1 MKVLAR
7 FPSAAGARPASGRPV
22 LRATAVTA
30 GCLVAVGLVGTLGMR
45 HFGGVPFSVPSW
57 PWYYSWPSYLF
68 WQPALDLRAALAGG
82 PAAWAAPLAFVG
94 EYPGAVGQV
103 GPIPAFLGEFPAR
116 VPTLPDFAAQHPP
129 FATVFY
135 ALVDRVWAGLDAAAL
150 ATVAAGCLGLLVAA
164 GLARDEL
171 GDHGE
176 RVAVLCWALAP
187 VTVLY
192 LATSADAMWAP
203 VLAGSVLAAD
213 RGLQRR
219 SWGWTVAGGVL
230 LWLASMLTFA
240 AALATVAAGCLGL
253 LVAAGLARDELGEQG
268 ERVAVVCW
276 ALAPVTVL
284 YVATSADAMWAPVLA
299 GAALAADRGLQRRSM
314 GWTVAGGVLLWLA
327 SMLSFAAALVLPFL
341 AVRALAVRAAAGWGW
356 VLRWAAVTGAVVL
369 ALAGLLMITTGYD
382 VRAAVAAV
390 DDFWRHAPGT
400 TQRVWW
406 VWIFGDLVAFAAI
419 LGFPLAAALV
429 TRLVAAV
436 RERAW
441 GSFEMATGAALLAAA
456 CWGHTRGEVE
466 RMWQFL
472 VPFAVVV
479 AVRQLLRWRASLPL
493 VAALLL
499 GQALAI
505 QVLFYTR
512 W

>member
-7 FPSAAGARPASGRPV
+7 FPSPAGARPASGRPV
-22 LRATAVTA
+22 LRATAVVA
-30 GCLVAVGLVGTLGMR
+30 ACLVAVGVVGTLAMR
-45 HFGGVPFSVPSW
+45 RFGEVPFSVPSW
-57 PWYYSWPSYLF
+57 PWYHSWPSYLF
-68 WQPALDLRAALAGG
+68 WQPGLDLGWALLALPVALAAAAVLVALASAEQVSRGWRLAGSLAATSALALAVAALAGG

-135 ALVDRVWAGLDAAAL
+135 VLVDRVWAGLDAAAL
-150 ATVAAGCLGLLVAA
+150 ATVAAGCLGLLVVA

-171 GDHGE
+171 GD
-176 RVAVLCWALAP
+176 
-187 VTVLY
+187 
-192 LATSADAMWAP
+192 
-203 VLAGSVLAAD
+203 
-213 RGLQRR
+213 
-219 SWGWTVAGGVL
+219 
-230 LWLASMLTFA
+230 
-240 AALATVAAGCLGL
+240 
-253 LVAAGLARDELGEQG
+253 QG

-299 GAALAADRGLQRRSM
+299 GAALAADRGLRRRSWP
-314 GWTVAGGVLLWLA
+314 WTLAGGGLLWLA
-327 SMLSFAAALVLPFL
+327 SMLTFAAVLVLPFL
-341 AVRALAVRAAAGWGW
+341 AVRALAARAADGWGW
-356 VLRWAAVTGAVVL
+356 VLRWAAATTAVVL
-369 ALAGLLMITTGYD
+369 GLAGLVQVATGYD
-382 VRAAVAAV
+382 VAAAVAAV
-390 DDFWRHAPGT
+390 DDFWSNAPGT

-406 VWIFGDLVAFAAI
+406 VWIFGDLVAFAVI
-419 LGFPLAAALV
+419 LGFPLTAALV
-429 TRLVAAV
+429 ARLAAAV

-441 GSFEMATGAALLAAA
+441 GSFEAATLAALLAAA

-479 AVRQLLRWRASLPL
+479 AVRQLLRWRAGLPL
-493 VAALLL
+493 VAGLLL

>member
-7 FPSAAGARPASGRPV
+7 FPSPAGERPTSGRPV
-22 LRATAVTA
+22 LAATAVA
-30 GCLVAVGLVGTLGMR
+30 AACLLPIGLVGTLSMR
-45 HFGGVPFSVPSW
+45 HFGRVPFSVPSW
-57 PWYYSWPSYLF
+57 PWYHSWPSYLF
-68 WQPALDLRAALAGG
+68 WQPGLDAGAALAALPVALAAAATLVALARAGRLPRALRLAGSLAALAALVLAVAALAGG

-103 GPIPAFLGEFPAR
+103 GPIPTFIGEFPAR

-135 ALVDRVWAGLDAAAL
+135 VLVDRVWSGLDAAAL

-171 GDHGE
+171 GEEGE
-176 RVAVLCWALAP
+176 RV
-187 VTVLY
+187 T
-192 LATSADAMWAP
+192 
-203 VLAGSVLAAD
+203 
-213 RGLQRR
+213 
-219 SWGWTVAGGVL
+219 
-230 LWLASMLTFA
+230 
-240 AALATVAAGCLGL
+240 
-253 LVAAGLARDELGEQG
+253 
-268 ERVAVVCW
+268 VVCW

-284 YVATSADAMWAPVLA
+284 YIATSADAMWAPVLA
-299 GAALAADRGLQRRSM
+299 GAALAADRGLRRRSW
-314 GWTVAGGVLLWLA
+314 GWTAAGGVLLWVA
-327 SMLSFAAALVLPFL
+327 SMLTFAAVLVLPFL

-356 VLRWAAVTGAVVL
+356 VLRWAAATTAVVL
-369 ALAGLLMITTGYD
+369 GLGGLLLATTGYD
-382 VRAAVAAV
+382 VLAAVAAV
-390 DDFWRHAPGT
+390 DDFWSHAPGT
-400 TQRVWW
+400 EQRVWW
-406 VWIFGDLVAFAAI
+406 VWIFGDLIAFAVI
-419 LGFPLAAALV
+419 LGFPLTAALV

-441 GSFEMATGAALLAAA
+441 GSFEVATGAALLAAA
-456 CWGHTRGEVE
+456 SWGHTRGEVE

>member
-1 MKVLAR
+1 
-7 FPSAAGARPASGRPV
+7 
-22 LRATAVTA
+22 TA
-30 GCLVAVGLVGTLGMR
+30 GCLVAVGLVGTLSMR

-57 PWYYSWPSYLF
+57 PWYHSWPSYLF
-68 WQPALDLRAALAGG
+68 WQPALDPRAAVVALPVALAACAGLLALARAERVGRGLRLAGSLVAVATLALAVAALAGG
-82 PAAWAAPLAFVG
+82 PAAWAAPLAYVG
-94 EYPGAVGQV
+94 EYPGAVGLL
-103 GPIPAFLGEFPAR
+103 GPIPTFLAEFPAR
-116 VPTLPDFAAQHPP
+116 VPTLPDFAALHPP

-135 ALVDRVWAGLDAAAL
+135 VLVDRVWAGLDGAAL
-150 ATVAAGCLGLLVAA
+150 ATVAAGSLGLLVTA

-230 LWLASMLTFA
+230 LWLGSMLT
-240 AALATVAAGCLGL
+240 
-253 LVAAGLARDELGEQG
+253 
-268 ERVAVVCW
+268 
-276 ALAPVTVL
+276 
-284 YVATSADAMWAPVLA
+284 
-299 GAALAADRGLQRRSM
+299 
-314 GWTVAGGVLLWLA
+314 
-327 SMLSFAAALVLPFL
+327 FAAALVLPFL
-341 AVRALAVRAAAGWGW
+341 AVRALAVRAASGWGW
-356 VLRWAAVTGAVVL
+356 VLRWAAATSAVVL
-369 ALAGLLMITTGYD
+369 GLAGLVRAATGYD
-382 VRAAVAAV
+382 VVGAVAAV
-390 DDFWRHAPGT
+390 DDFWSHAPGT
-400 TQRVWW
+400 EQRVWW
-406 VWIFGDLVAFAAI
+406 VWIFGDLLAFAVI
-419 LGFPLAAALV
+419 LGFPLTAALV
-429 TRLVAAV
+429 ARLAAVV

-441 GSFEMATGAALLAAA
+441 GSFEAATLAAVLAAA

-479 AVRQLLRWRASLPL
+479 AARQLLRWRASLPL
-493 VAALLL
+493 VAGLLL

>member
-7 FPSAAGARPASGRPV
+7 FPSPAGARPASGRPV
-22 LRATAVTA
+22 LRATAAAA
-30 GCLVAVGLVGTLGMR
+30 GCLVAVGLVGTLSMR

-57 PWYYSWPSYLF
+57 PWYHSWPSYLF
-68 WQPALDLRAALAGG
+68 WQPALDPRTAAVALPVALAACAGLLALARAERVGRGLRLAGSLVAVAALALAVAALAGG
-82 PAAWAAPLAFVG
+82 PAAWAAPLSYAG
-94 EYPGAVGQV
+94 EYPGAVGHL
-103 GPIPAFLGEFPAR
+103 GPIPTFLCEFPAR
-116 VPTLPDFAAQHPP
+116 VPALPDFAAQHPP

-135 ALVDRVWAGLDAAAL
+135 VLVDRVWSGLDAAAL

-171 GDHGE
+171 GEQGQ
-176 RVAVLCWALAP
+176 RAAVVCWALAP

-203 VLAGSVLAAD
+203 VLAGATLAAD

-219 SWGWTVAGGVL
+219 SV
-230 LWLASMLTFA
+230 
-240 AALATVAAGCLGL
+240 
-253 LVAAGLARDELGEQG
+253 
-268 ERVAVVCW
+268 
-276 ALAPVTVL
+276 
-284 YVATSADAMWAPVLA
+284 
-299 GAALAADRGLQRRSM
+299 

-327 SMLSFAAALVLPFL
+327 SMLSFAAVLVLPFL

-356 VLRWAAVTGAVVL
+356 VLRWAAVTAAVVL
-369 ALAGLLMITTGYD
+369 ALAGLLMLTTGYD

-406 VWIFGDLVAFAAI
+406 VWILGDLVAFAAI
-419 LGFPLAAALV
+419 LGFPLTAALV
-429 TRLVAAV
+429 MRLVAAV

>member
-7 FPSAAGARPASGRPV
+7 FPSPAGARPAGGRPV
-22 LRATAVTA
+22 LPATAVA
-30 GCLVAVGLVGTLGMR
+30 AACLVAVGIVGTLSMR
-45 HFGGVPFSVPSW
+45 HFGAVPFSVPSW
-57 PWYYSWPSYLF
+57 PWYHSWPSYLF
-68 WQPALDLRAALAGG
+68 WQPGLDPGWALLALPVALAAAAVLVALARAGGLARRTRLAGSLAATGALALAVAALAGG
-82 PAAWAAPLAFVG
+82 PAAWAAPLAFAG

-103 GPIPAFLGEFPAR
+103 GPLPAFLGEFPAR

-135 ALVDRVWAGLDAAAL
+135 VLVDRVWAGPDGPAL

-171 GDHGE
+171 GD
-176 RVAVLCWALAP
+176 
-187 VTVLY
+187 
-192 LATSADAMWAP
+192 
-203 VLAGSVLAAD
+203 
-213 RGLQRR
+213 
-219 SWGWTVAGGVL
+219 
-230 LWLASMLTFA
+230 
-240 AALATVAAGCLGL
+240 
-253 LVAAGLARDELGEQG
+253 QG

-299 GAALAADRGLQRRSM
+299 GAALAADRGLRRRSWP
-314 GWTVAGGVLLWLA
+314 WTLAGGVLLWLA
-327 SMLSFAAALVLPFL
+327 SMLTFAAVLVLPFL
-341 AVRALAVRAAAGWGW
+341 AVRALAVRAADGWGL
-356 VLRWAAVTGAVVL
+356 VLRWAAATSAVVL
-369 ALAGLLMITTGYD
+369 GLAGLLWAATGYD
-382 VRAAVAAV
+382 VVAAVAAV

-400 TQRVWW
+400 GQRVWW
-406 VWIFGDLVAFAAI
+406 VWIFGDLVAFAVI
-419 LGFPLAAALV
+419 LGFPLTTALV
-429 TRLVAAV
+429 ARLAAAV

-441 GSFEMATGAALLAAA
+441 GSFEAATLAALLAAA

-479 AVRQLLRWRASLPL
+479 ATRQLLRWRASLPL
-493 VAALLL
+493 VAGLLL
-499 GQALAI
+499 GQAVAI

>member
-7 FPSAAGARPASGRPV
+7 FPSPTGERPTSGRPV
-22 LRATAVTA
+22 LTATAVAA
-30 GCLVAVGLVGTLGMR
+30 GCLVAIGFVGTLSMR

-57 PWYYSWPSYLF
+57 PWYHSWPSYLF
-68 WQPALDLRAALAGG
+68 WQPGLDLGAALVALPVALAAAVALVALARAERLSRRLRLAGSLAALAALVLAVAALAGG

-103 GPIPAFLGEFPAR
+103 GPVPTFIGEFPAR

-135 ALVDRVWAGLDAAAL
+135 VLVDRVWAGLDAAAL

-171 GDHGE
+171 GEEGE
-176 RVAVLCWALAP
+176 RVAVACWALAP

-192 LATSADAMWAP
+192 I
-203 VLAGSVLAAD
+203 
-213 RGLQRR
+213 
-219 SWGWTVAGGVL
+219 
-230 LWLASMLTFA
+230 
-240 AALATVAAGCLGL
+240 
-253 LVAAGLARDELGEQG
+253 
-268 ERVAVVCW
+268 
-276 ALAPVTVL
+276 
-284 YVATSADAMWAPVLA
+284 ATSADAMWAPVLA
-299 GAALAADRGLQRRSM
+299 GAALAADRGLQRRSWA
-314 GWTVAGGVLLWLA
+314 WTAAGGVLLWLA
-327 SMLSFAAALVLPFL
+327 SMLTFAAVLVLPFL
-341 AVRALAVRAAAGWGW
+341 AVRALAARAADGWGW
-356 VLRWAAVTGAVVL
+356 VLRWAAATTAVVL
-369 ALAGLLMITTGYD
+369 GLAGLLLATTGYD
-382 VRAAVAAV
+382 VVAAVAAV
-390 DDFWRHAPGT
+390 DDFWSHAPGT
-400 TQRVWW
+400 EQRVWW
-406 VWIFGDLVAFAAI
+406 VWIFGDLIAFAVI

-429 TRLVAAV
+429 ARLVAAA

-441 GSFEMATGAALLAAA
+441 GSFEAATLAALLAAA